1 MKRSK
6 SSKRELEEEIDLL
19 DDMLSSL
26 AEVLE
31 DKGIITQE
39 EWEAKIKQRIKAK
52 PAASI
57 RDLKE

>member
-39 EWEAKIKQRIKAK
+39 EWEIKIKQRIKGK
-52 PAASI
+52 PSASI